1 MILIYMAYD
10 IFYINEISLSLPA
23 TTYTLINPMTRSQ
36 SRLSLN
42 MRAAISRPPWY
53 SPPAAR
59 ARAERRSEF
68 KAGTDCWLFPG
79 AKTARGFS
87 VPLDL
92 EWHRKDLNLHCAT

>member
-1 MILIYMAYD
+1 MRGWSYVGLYTVNDFNIYGYD

-42 MRAAISRPPWY
+42 MRAAISCPPWY

-68 KAGTDCWLFPG
+68 KAGTL
-79 AKTARGFS
+79 TAGFS
-87 VPLDL
+87 QGLRQQVVSQFL
-92 EWHRKDLNLHCAT
+92 WT